1 MELNKP
7 KEITLNETQKR
18 QRMQTMKA
26 LRQRKQK
33 GATHYL
39 LDVLVEN
46 GDNRS
51 NTPKS
56 QTKYFIYK
64 RKSRLGK

>member
-26 LRQRKQK
+26 MRQRKQK

-39 LDVLVEN
+39 LDILVEN
-46 GDNRS
+46 GDNRN